1 MVLCNG
7 NKITKVYIS
16 EKNEASDLLVKSVK
30 IGNREEIRN
39 IIYKIYELM
48 YDEFKVIITCD
59 FFNKMIDNFKES
71 DKINF
76 VYLTSK
82 WNVNINKN
90 YLLNTIF
97 QAEAYIFAVCDLYGV

>member
-1 MVLCNG
+1 
-7 NKITKVYIS
+7 
-16 EKNEASDLLVKSVK
+16 
-30 IGNREEIRN
+30 
-39 IIYKIYELM
+39 
-48 YDEFKVIITCD
+48 
-59 FFNKMIDNFKES
+59 MIDNFKES